1 MKFGIQLANIIHKI
15 NNWVTYISVAVL
27 LIMVFFVAADV
38 IGRYLFDRPI
48 LGGMEIQE
56 LMMVVI
62 IFLALGITTFDKQHV
77 YVELLVIRL
86 KGRTLAIVNSI
97 ATLAS
102 LIFIALL
109 IWQTA
114 KNGLNDLTSEAPTI
128 SPSLSI
134 PIAPFIFVAT
144 LGLIFMALEFF
155 IILVINLKRS
165 TLKGSNT
172 RKQEEV

>member
-1 MKFGIQLANIIHKI
+1 
-15 NNWVTYISVAVL
+15 
-27 LIMVFFVAADV
+27 
-38 IGRYLFDRPI
+38 
-48 LGGMEIQE
+48 
-56 LMMVVI
+56 
-62 IFLALGITTFDKQHV
+62 
-77 YVELLVIRL
+77 VELLVIRL

-165 TLKGSNT
+165 TSKGSNT
-172 RKQEEV
+172 RQQEEV